1 MNILLYPILIP
12 LLAGFICLITGKAA
26 RGVALLTSAV
36 TVYFSGLII
45 FAGEQSIFMQDTSPL
60 HLLFGLR
67 AYAFSAWVLL
77 AIAVFAF
84 LIVLYSQ
91 SFMDGHR
98 KLNQYYCYFLL
109 TLASAAGT
117 ILSGDLLTLL
127 VFWGFSGF
135 TLYRLIG
142 INATAASA
150 AAAKKTFIIVGGTDA
165 LMILGAALVF
175 ALTRTFNLQA
185 LGLPLNHPLTISA
198 YLLLVSGSLAK
209 AGALP
214 FSSWVP
220 ESATV
225 TPATVMAYLPAS
237 LDKLVGIYFLA
248 RLSLDIFIVQA
259 NSVISILLLATGS
272 LTLIFAVLMALQ
284 QHNFYKLLSY
294 HTVSQVGYML
304 IGIGTAVPVGIAGG
318 LFHMLNNAIYK
329 TCLFLCGGAIEF
341 RTKLTEL
348 KDMGGLAA
356 VMPITLFSAL
366 ICALAISGVPPLN
379 GFISKWM
386 IYQGILASQNNL
398 WIIWLLAAMLGS
410 ILTMASFTKLIHA
423 AFFSQS
429 TTTRTNIKEV
439 PATMWIPMVT
449 LAMLCLICGVFAFQ
463 LPLPY
468 FIFQAL
474 PTTIDF
480 ATTWNPMLAAF
491 LLCLGLL
498 IGFLIYYAASRFRA
512 FHTTTPFLGGEKIQT
527 KVTGDEFY
535 NTIPGVRPLRLIHR
549 LAKSQWIDVY
559 EPLKGLVFGLS
570 GFLRW
575 FHRGLVQ
582 TYLLWCLAGFLAI
595 LYFLVK

>member
-1 MNILLYPILIP
+1 MNILLYTILIP
-12 LLAGFICLITGKAA
+12 LLAGIICRFAGKWA
-26 RGVALLTSAV
+26 RWLALLASIAV
-36 TVYFSGLII
+36 VYFSGLII
-45 FAGEQSIFMQDTSPL
+45 FAGERSVFLQDSSPL

-67 AYAFSAWVLL
+67 AYTFNAYVLF
-77 AIAVFAF
+77 AIAFFAF
-84 LIVLYSQ
+84 LIILYSQ
-91 SFMDGHR
+91 SFMQGHR
-98 KLNQYYCYFLL
+98 KLNSYYCYVLL

-117 ILSGDLLTLL
+117 VLAGDLLTLL

-142 INATAASA
+142 INDTVTAA

-165 LMILGAALVF
+165 LMILGTAMVF
-175 ALTRTFNLQA
+175 YMARTFNLQA

-198 YLLLVSGSLAK
+198 YLLLVSGALAK

-237 LDKLVGIYFLA
+237 LDKLIGIYFLA
-248 RLSLDIFIVQA
+248 RLSLDIFVIQP
-259 NSVISILLLATGS
+259 NSGISIFLLAIGS
-272 LTLIFAVLMALQ
+272 LTLICAVLMALQ
-284 QHNFYKLLSY
+284 QHNFQKLLSY
-294 HTVSQVGYML
+294 HAVSQVGYML

-341 RTKLTEL
+341 RTKLTEM
-348 KDMGGLAA
+348 KDMGGLTAA
-356 VMPITLFSAL
+356 MPITFFSAL

-379 GFISKWM
+379 GFVSKWM
-386 IYQGILASQNNL
+386 IYQGILDSQNNL
-398 WIIWLLAAMLGS
+398 WVIWLLCAMLGS
-410 ILTMASFTKLIHA
+410 ILTMASFTKLLHA

-429 TTTRTNIKEV
+429 TASRPGVKEV

-449 LAMLCLICGVFAFQ
+449 LAILCILFGVLAFQ

-474 PTTIDF
+474 PTTVDF
-480 ATTWNPMLAAF
+480 VGSWDPTLAAG

-498 IGFLIYYAASRFRA
+498 TGFLAYFAATRTQK
-512 FHTTTPFLGGEKIQT
+512 FHTAAPFLGGEKIHT
-527 KVTGDEFY
+527 KVSGNEFY
-535 NTIPGVRPLRLIHR
+535 NTLQTVRPVR
-549 LAKSQWIDVY
+549 
-559 EPLKGLVFGLS
+559 
-570 GFLRW
+570 
-575 FHRGLVQ
+575 
-582 TYLLWCLAGFLAI
+582 
-595 LYFLVK
+595 